1 MRFVTVKDT
10 EWTYPDR
17 LEYASGGQEF
27 TLHSA
32 RNSYAAGQLILEGV
46 PAGASVSVCVTG
58 TVAEFPLE
66 AYELVPVMVED
77 NANLREQ
84 DYNEYIPSRKAPY
97 YLYDCAKPLGQTL
110 TPHSGNA
117 GLYLAFRIPADAKPA
132 VYVGDITVCVAGEIV
147 NVPVV
152 LRVYA
157 ATVPETESLKIIHGF
172 SVGHVA
178 RYHGTEDK
186 PEETRRLAD
195 LYLRML
201 RRARQNML
209 YVGGVKVLSRPDEN
223 GSGEWAFDFTPLVE
237 SVKHYISLGY
247 QYFNM
252 SSVGGRKSWK
262 ESTSLVAGM
271 PAMSYEAY
279 RYLSAYLPA
288 LQKVLEENGWIDRFY
303 MGVSDE
309 PNDANATEF
318 RALCGLVRKFAPK
331 IRLLDA
337 LSYTAVHG
345 ALDVWVPLNAEYEK
359 HRQEFEGFRVGN
371 DEIWT
376 YVCCGPRGEGYI
388 NRFMDY
394 PLLSTRYL
402 YWGNYKYDLRGYLHW
417 AANIYQPGQNPF
429 EQNCPEHRNAD
440 AVCILPP
447 GDTHIVYPGQGEP
460 WMSLR
465 LEAQRASAED
475 YELLRQIAKHDKA
488 KADEICA
495 LGFRKYND
503 VDYDVNRFEQTRIA
517 LLKAAS
523 ECLGQ

>member
-1 MRFVTVKDT
+1 MRLITVKDT

-17 LEYASGGQEF
+17 TEYQSAGKELA
-27 TLHSA
+27 LHSA
-32 RNSYAAGQLILEGV
+32 RNSYAASQVIIESV
-46 PAGASVSVCVTG
+46 PENASVSISASG
-58 TVAEFPLE
+58 AVAAFSLE

-77 NANLREQ
+77 NANLNEN
-84 DYNEYIPSRKAPY
+84 DYTDYIPSRKAPY
-97 YLYDCAKPLGQTL
+97 YLYDCAKPLGETL

-117 GLYLAFRIPADAKPA
+117 GLYLAFQIPKDTKPGVYEGA
-132 VYVGDITVCVAGEIV
+132 VTVCVAGETFDI
-147 NVPVV
+147 PTT
-152 LRVYA
+152 LKVYSA
-157 ATVPETESLKIIHGF
+157 SIPDKERLKVINGF
-172 SVGHVA
+172 STGHVA
-178 RYHGTEDK
+178 KYHGTEDN
-186 PEETRRLAD
+186 PEETTRLAD
-195 LYLRML
+195 AYLRML

-209 YVGGVKVLSRPDEN
+209 YVGGVKITSRPDEN
-223 GSGEWAFDFTPLVE
+223 GNGEWAFDFSDLV
-237 SVKHYISLGY
+237 SNVKRYISLGY

-262 ESTSLVAGM
+262 ESTILVRGM

-288 LQKVLEENGWIDRFY
+288 LQKVLEENGWIDNFF
-303 MGVSDE
+303 MGVADE

-318 RALCGLVRKFAPK
+318 RALCGLVRKLAPK

-337 LSYTAVHG
+337 LSFTAVHG
-345 ALDVWVPLNAEYEK
+345 ALDVWVPLNSEYEK
-359 HRQEFEGFRVGN
+359 HQKEFEGFRVGT
-371 DEIWT
+371 DEIWM

-402 YWGNYKYDLRGYLHW
+402 FWGNYKYDLKGYLHW

-440 AVCILPP
+440 SVCILPP
-447 GDTHIVYPGQGEP
+447 GDTHIVYPGKGEP

-475 YELLRQIAKHDKA
+475 YELLCLIAERDKA
-488 KADEICA
+488 KADAICDR
-495 LGFRKYND
+495 GFKKFNN
-503 VDYDVNRFEQTRIA
+503 VDYDVNRFEETRKA
-517 LLKAAS
+517 LLEAAS
-523 ECLGQ
+523 ELI